1 MASVTTPP
9 TATPEGGG
17 QKPSGGLAGPVQST
31 GRGARIVGTIL
42 LYLAVTAGSLVM
54 LMPFVWMLLGS
65 IKDLGQLYQVPPNW
79 IPDPFVFQNYTNAW
93 NSVPFATGYINSTY
107 ITVTVVVVNLLTC
120 SMAAYA
126 FARIVFPFRNTI
138 FMLFLAT
145 LMVPEQVTI
154 IPLYIIM
161 RNLGLVDTHL
171 SIILPYALFN
181 AFGIF
186 LLRQFILGLPVDL
199 EEAAVIDGASRWTIY
214 WRIIMPLIRPALAA
228 FGIFTFLFQWNNFFR
243 PLVFLDSVE
252 NYTVPLAINF
262 FRGQYTTDFALLMAG
277 SAISIIPV
285 LIVYIIGQRHIIEG
299 IATTGMKQ

>member
-1 MASVTTPP
+1 M
-9 TATPEGGG
+9 E
-17 QKPSGGLAGPVQST
+17 T
-31 GRGARIVGTIL
+31 GRGARLVGTAL
-42 LYLAVTAGSLVM
+42 LYLAVTLGSIIMIL
-54 LMPFVWMLLGS
+54 PFAWMLLGS
-65 IKDLGQLYQVPPNW
+65 VKDLGQLYQIPPNW
-79 IPDPFVFQNYTNAW
+79 IPNPFVFQNYVNAW
-93 NSVPFATGYINSTY
+93 NSVPFSTGYMNSA
-107 ITVTVVVVNLLTC
+107 IVTVTVVLANLLTC

-126 FARIVFPFRNTI
+126 FARIEFPFRKTL

-161 RNLGLVDTHL
+161 RNLGLIDTL
-171 SIILPYALFN
+171 FSLIIPYALFN
-181 AFGIF
+181 AFGVF
-186 LLRQFILGLPVDL
+186 LLRQFIKGLPIDL
-199 EEAAVIDGASRWTIY
+199 EEAAIVDGANRWTIY

-243 PLVFLDSVE
+243 PLIFLNSVE

-285 LIVYIIGQRHIIEG
+285 LIVYIIGQRQIIEG